1 MTTPQT
7 RVLAKCKEVF
17 ARAMELYGT
26 DLSKVAISFDLR
38 GRVGGWASAKGT
50 PRRYAMRFN
59 HDMLLREEKEMIDE
73 VVPHEIAHI
82 VCFMKPQLGRNHDY
96 GWAHVC
102 RQLGGTGNRTHDM
115 PVVYGNGV
123 TYEYTTTRGHKV
135 RLNEKRHAVI
145 QRGVPLTYRKGLG
158 TVNQQCAYSIVGA
171 GGRSFANPV
180 VKVAAPQVTPV
191 AITVP
196 APVVRP
202 APLVITPVSR
212 VAPIAPVGGGSKADI
227 ARSLMVQGHRE
238 GKTYEQ
244 IIAAI
249 MLANGHPR
257 NLAASYYKNNAARC
271 GVPQQ

>member
-26 DLSKVAISFDLR
+26 DLSKVSISFDLR

-96 GWAHVC
+96 GWARVC
-102 RQLGGTGNRTHDM
+102 RALGGTGDRTHDM

-123 TYEYTTTRGHKV
+123 TYEYTTDRGHKV
-135 RLNEKRHAVI
+135 RLNDKRHAVV

-158 TVNQQCAYSIVGA
+158 TVNQKCAYSIVGA
-171 GGRSFANPV
+171 GGRSFAAPV
-180 VKVAAPQVTPV
+180 VKVAVQQINPKDIIGT
-191 AITVP
+191 P

-202 APLVITPVSR
+202 APLVIPVQR
-212 VAPIAPVGGGSKADI
+212 VTAPTVTVAGQSKAAI
-227 ARSLMVQGHRE
+227 SRG
-238 GKTYEQ
+238 
-244 IIAAI
+244 I
-249 MLANGHPR
+249 MLAGHRAGESYETIINKMIAANGYTR
-257 NLAASYYKNNAARC
+257 QLAVGTYKANAPKIGIAL
-271 GVPQQ
+271 

>member
-123 TYEYTTTRGHKV
+123 TYEYTTTRGHIKCV
-135 RLNEKRHAVI
+135 
-145 QRGVPLTYRKGLG
+145 
-158 TVNQQCAYSIVGA
+158 
-171 GGRSFANPV
+171 
-180 VKVAAPQVTPV
+180 
-191 AITVP
+191 
-196 APVVRP
+196 
-202 APLVITPVSR
+202 
-212 VAPIAPVGGGSKADI
+212 
-227 ARSLMVQGHRE
+227 
-238 GKTYEQ
+238 
-244 IIAAI
+244 
-249 MLANGHPR
+249 
-257 NLAASYYKNNAARC
+257 
-271 GVPQQ
+271 